1 MHFCFKLISSKR
13 QAGKI
18 YTISPKNINFI
29 LTKIYYLNMGEI
41 FCSNYYSLAKIK
53 CLFVFEKIFMIHHT
67 KLHIQYMDKLGLQTP
82 TVSDK

>member
-29 LTKIYYLNMGEI
+29 STKIHYLNMGEI
-41 FCSNYYSLAKIK
+41 FWSNYSLAKIK
-53 CLFVFEKIFMIHHT
+53 SLFVFEKIFVIHHT
-67 KLHIQYMDKLGLQTP
+67 KLHLQCMDKLGLQTP
-82 TVSDK
+82 TVSDM